1 MLYTNC
7 DYIFSLTPRC
17 LQGSNKPPQPYSWLT
32 MYCVSALPVPETS
45 FGLQNGQTQD
55 FCRIAL
61 DCKLFFLV
69 LFSILQLVIVVCATR
84 YQRNSMMALK
94 KARMPRCDED

>member
-1 MLYTNC
+1 M
-7 DYIFSLTPRC
+7 
-17 LQGSNKPPQPYSWLT
+17 
-32 MYCVSALPVPETS
+32 PETS

-61 DCKLFFLV
+61 DCKLFFLA

-84 YQRNSMMALK
+84 YQCNSMMALK
-94 KARMPRCDED
+94 KARMPRCDEDCTVHSIRGCTKELLENKIEVSILN